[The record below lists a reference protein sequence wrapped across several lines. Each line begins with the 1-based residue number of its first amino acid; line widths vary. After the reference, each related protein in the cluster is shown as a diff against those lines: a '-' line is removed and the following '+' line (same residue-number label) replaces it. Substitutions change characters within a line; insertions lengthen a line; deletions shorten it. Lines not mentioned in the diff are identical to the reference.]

1 MLVIKKWRKQYML
14 YNIFSVFL
22 LIIIIWALGVI
33 TISFFKIDTKFFKL
47 SFSVGIPIFV
57 LLTNFLYFTCYLSS
71 EFTFIISL
79 ILALTSII
87 VLIYGRKL
95 SFVTLLPL
103 LIVSISFIMLLI
115 PNIIGGAQYYT
126 LRGNFYDNFIYLS
139 EAVTIKDHPWN
150 YYLNLSQESFQSITH
165 SIGYELIHERP
176 AAALGYAM
184 LIHKGKGDLFFL
196 GVAYLAA
203 FWAMQIMP
211 IIFFLQEMIKPNNIN
226 IRLRNILI
234 PLISVGWVF
243 GFWGQLSNDICAWSQ
258 IMIMPVLM
266 AALFCLPDLFMDCDE
281 GIKVNNKIVILLM
294 LFLSGAIHGYFEG
307 TLVFFAIAGL
317 SILAKIVS
325 LRKVKFKEIG
335 KVFLVPIVSLVLAL
349 IPNFEIIS
357 KSIIN
362 LIMIGY
368 SRKVDWH
375 LYYDRYWLGY
385 WGELSNEYISDI
397 KHIPDYIV
405 SFLGY
410 YFVTPKYDVNRWI
423 EVLWWGCTLILAV
436 ILLCCCVCGIIVII
450 RFCIRKESDYILSN
464 ICICGISGLAIS
476 SITILSDRVWTGG
489 KILLWTSSLFY
500 CMFFSIIY
508 KYLCEAKIKYENI
521 NLIIHRMGLACIYG
535 LISINMIFVLFRYVS
550 ATDNDGIGM
559 YRNYPNCNA
568 EYWKEYF
575 CYDFNTDMIPK
586 ETTVSIQYEDEP
598 IYMRYTKLKL
608 WFADINYITLGSD
621 LYESQY
627 VDDYNQNETAIG
639 EITFVEDENGKKHGM
654 FRHIK

>member
-1 MLVIKKWRKQYML
+1 MVF
-14 YNIFSVFL
+14 NIFNVLL
-22 LIIIIWALGVI
+22 LIIIIWSYGVSTVSI
-33 TISFFKIDTKFFKL
+33 LKLDKKFFTI
-47 SFSVGIPIFV
+47 SFSVGTSIFV
-57 LLTNFLYFTCYLSS
+57 LLSNFLYFTCFISS
-71 EFTFIISL
+71 E
-79 ILALTSII
+79 
-87 VLIYGRKL
+87 V
-95 SFVTLLPL
+95 SFVLLIFLAIIAIVFLLHGKMLSYETLLPL
-103 LIVSISFIMLLI
+103 IIVLVSFFLLLI
-115 PNIIGGAQYYT
+115 PNMIGGAQYYT
-126 LRGNFYDNFIYLS
+126 LRGNFYDNFIYLA
-139 EAVTIKDHPWN
+139 EAVTIKDHTWN
-150 YYLNLSQESFQSITH
+150 YYLTLPKESFQSVTH
-165 SIGYELIHERP
+165 SMGYELIFERP

-184 LIHKGKGDLFFL
+184 LIQKGKGDLFFL
-196 GVAYLAA
+196 CVAYLAA

-211 IIFFLQEMIKPNNIN
+211 IIFFIQEMIKPNNIN

-281 GIKVNNKIVILLM
+281 GMKVNNKIVILLM

-307 TLVFFAIAGL
+307 TLVFLAIAGL

-362 LIMIGY
+362 LIWIGY

-410 YFVTPKYDVNRWI
+410 YFVTPKYNVNRWI
-423 EVLWWGCTLILAV
+423 EIVWWGCTLILAV

-450 RFCIRKESDYILSN
+450 RFCIRKESDYVLSN
-464 ICICGISGLAIS
+464 ICICGISGLTIA

-489 KILLWTSSLFY
+489 KVLLWTSSLFY

-508 KYLCEAKIKYENI
+508 RYLCEAKRKNDII
-521 NLIIHRMGLACIYG
+521 NKTIHKMGQVCIYG
-535 LISINMIFVLFRYVS
+535 LIFINMIFVLFRYVS
-550 ATDNDGIGM
+550 ATDDDGIGM

-586 ETTVSIQYEDEP
+586 HATVSIQYEDEP

-608 WFADINYITLGSD
+608 WFADINYTTLGSD
-621 LYESQY
+621 LYESKY
-627 VDDYNQNETAIG
+627 VDDYNQNETTIG

-654 FRHIK
+654 FINYY

>member
-1 MLVIKKWRKQYML
+1 MVF
-14 YNIFSVFL
+14 NIFNVLL
-22 LIIIIWALGVI
+22 LIIIIWSYGVSTVSI
-33 TISFFKIDTKFFKL
+33 LKLDKKFFTI
-47 SFSVGIPIFV
+47 SFSVGTSIFV
-57 LLTNFLYFTCYLSS
+57 LLSNFLYFTCFISS
-71 EFTFIISL
+71 E
-79 ILALTSII
+79 
-87 VLIYGRKL
+87 V
-95 SFVTLLPL
+95 SFVLLIFLAIIAIVFLLHGKILSYETLLPL
-103 LIVSISFIMLLI
+103 IIVLVSFFLLLI
-115 PNIIGGAQYYT
+115 PNMIGGAQYYT
-126 LRGNFYDNFIYLS
+126 LRGNFYDNFIYLA
-139 EAVTIKDHPWN
+139 EAVTIKDHTWN
-150 YYLNLSQESFQSITH
+150 YYLTLPKESFQSVTH
-165 SIGYELIHERP
+165 SMGYELIFERP

-184 LIHKGKGDLFFL
+184 LIQKGKGDLFFL
-196 GVAYLAA
+196 CVAYLAA

-211 IIFFLQEMIKPNNIN
+211 IIFFIQEMIKPNNIN

-281 GIKVNNKIVILLM
+281 GMKVNNKIVILLM

-307 TLVFFAIAGL
+307 TLVFLAIAGL

-362 LIMIGY
+362 LIWIGY

-410 YFVTPKYDVNRWI
+410 YFVTPKYNVNRWI
-423 EVLWWGCTLILAV
+423 EIVWWGCTLILAV

-450 RFCIRKESDYILSN
+450 RFCIRKESDYVLSN
-464 ICICGISGLAIS
+464 ICICGISGLTIA

-489 KILLWTSSLFY
+489 KVLLWTSSLFY

-508 KYLCEAKIKYENI
+508 RYLCEAKRKNDII
-521 NLIIHRMGLACIYG
+521 NKTIHKMGQVCIYG
-535 LISINMIFVLFRYVS
+535 LIFINMIFVLFRYVS
-550 ATDNDGIGM
+550 ATDDDGIGM

-586 ETTVSIQYEDEP
+586 HATVSIQYEDEP

-608 WFADINYITLGSD
+608 WFADINYTTLGSD
-621 LYESQY
+621 LYESKY
-627 VDDYNQNETAIG
+627 VDDYNQNETTIG

-654 FRHIK
+654 FINYY